1 VAEAVD
7 GNQNFM
13 IVHDY
18 SKQITAAL
26 DNCITKTKYPGK
38 KHVGKVRDT
47 YDQGDKLLIFST
59 DRLSAFDR
67 VLAAI
72 PFKGQVLNQI
82 SAWWFKQTKHIID
95 NHVIEVP
102 KPNITIAKKCKVFPV
117 EFIVRAYVTGTT
129 STSLWTHYEKGER
142 EYCGYKL
149 PDGLVKNQPL
159 PKPILTPTTKETTH
173 DSPLSA
179 QDILK
184 QKLMRKQDW
193 EYVSKIALQLFNFG
207 SQLAA
212 KRGLILV
219 DTKYEFGED
228 KNGNILLVDELHTPD
243 SSRYW
248 RASNYQVRFVNNQEP
263 DNFDKEILRLWYK
276 EHCDPYKDKVLP
288 PAPKELIIKLA
299 QRYIQLYEMIT
310 DNKFKF

>member
-1 VAEAVD
+1 
-7 GNQNFM
+7 M

-26 DNCITKTKYPGK
+26 DSCITETKYPGK
-38 KHVGKVRDT
+38 KHIGKVRDT
-47 YDQGDKLLIFST
+47 YDQDDKLLIVST

-67 VLAAI
+67 FIAAI

-149 PDGLVKNQPL
+149 PDGLIKNQPL
-159 PKPILTPTTKETTH
+159 PKPILTPTTKEAIH
-173 DSPLSA
+173 DRPLSA

-184 QKLMRKQDW
+184 QELMRKQDW

-212 KRGLILV
+212 KCGLILV

-228 KNGNILLVDELHTPD
+228 KDGNILLVDELHTPD

-276 EHCDPYKDKVLP
+276 KHCDPYKDKVLP

-310 DNKFKF
+310 GNKFKPY